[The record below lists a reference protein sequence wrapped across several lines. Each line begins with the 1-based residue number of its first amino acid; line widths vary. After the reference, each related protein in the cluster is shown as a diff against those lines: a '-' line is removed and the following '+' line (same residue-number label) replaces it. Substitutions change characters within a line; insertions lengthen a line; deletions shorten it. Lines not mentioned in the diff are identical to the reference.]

1 MKGVSAPSKGVA
13 QIIDAAKENIE
24 IQNSLLE
31 SKNSNSSNN
40 NNSNN
45 DYHNH
50 QNQINSLVLV
60 NGDHKKEQ
68 SSNTPFSDAFTP
80 FTPSQQSFMLE

>member
-1 MKGVSAPSKGVA
+1 MSAPSKGIA
-13 QIIDAAKENIE
+13 QIINAKKENIE

-40 NNSNN
+40 NSNN

-50 QNQINSLVLV
+50 QNQINSLVVVLPQIG
-60 NGDHKKEQ
+60 NR
-68 SSNTPFSDAFTP
+68 FTY
-80 FTPSQQSFMLE
+80 QHG